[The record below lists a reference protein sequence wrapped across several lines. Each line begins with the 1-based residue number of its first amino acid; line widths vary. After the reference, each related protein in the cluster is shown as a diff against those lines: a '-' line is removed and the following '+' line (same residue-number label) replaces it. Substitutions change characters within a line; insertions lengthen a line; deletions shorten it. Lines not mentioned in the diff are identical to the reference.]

1 MASREESRAGSDAVL
16 FRTGLHPV
24 STASALS
31 LAGFIGFVGALIILH
46 NEQLTYATDVRVVLA
61 CLALGALALIGPIRR
76 LQHSA
81 IAVTPGHLE
90 LRLGAWRPRTTDI
103 PVRDIRSVDV
113 RTGQLGRRLDFGT
126 LQVAA
131 ADDTFVVVHHV
142 RAPHALR
149 AALRQAG
156 GRR

>member
-1 MASREESRAGSDAVL
+1 MANREESQTGSDAVP

-24 STASALS
+24 SMASAL
-31 LAGFIGFVGALIILH
+31 AMAAFIGFVGSLIILH
-46 NEQLTYATDVRVVLA
+46 NDLTPRSDVYVVLA
-61 CLALGALALIGPIRR
+61 CLGLAAMALLGPVRR
-76 LQHSA
+76 LQRSA
-81 IAVTPGHLE
+81 IAVTPGRLE
-90 LRLGAWRPRTTDI
+90 VRLGAWRAHTRDI
-103 PVRDIRSVDV
+103 PVRDIRSWDV
-113 RTGQLGRRLDFGT
+113 TTGRLGRRLDFGT

-131 ADDTFVVVHHV
+131 ADDTYVVVHHV